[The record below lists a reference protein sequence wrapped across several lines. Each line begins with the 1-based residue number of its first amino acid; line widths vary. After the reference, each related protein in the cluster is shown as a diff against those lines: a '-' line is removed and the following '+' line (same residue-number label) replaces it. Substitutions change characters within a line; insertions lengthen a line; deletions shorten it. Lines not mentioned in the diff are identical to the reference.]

1 MTVPRKSRRSFSS
14 TMLVLLPFLV
24 IGGSMQFRYVQKQH
38 AAVAEVLPIRTIPC
52 WNCGGKGDVQAV
64 VGRTTLTPCPV
75 CYGIGNRRIRFD
87 PVNSSVCT
95 GCQGMGFLDDKELGL
110 VVQCPT
116 CAGFGTM
123 DKPAETGIKIT
134 RFPVNDSTNAP
145 PALHLIPSGTAV
157 EPTP

>member
-1 MTVPRKSRRSFSS
+1 MTLPRKSRRSFSS
-14 TMLVLLPFLV
+14 TLLLLLPFL
-24 IGGSMQFRYVQKQH
+24 ILGGSMQFRYVQKQH
-38 AAVAEVLPIRTIPC
+38 EKVASVLPIKTIPC
-52 WNCGGKGDVQAV
+52 WNCEGKGDVQAI
-64 VGRTTLTPCPV
+64 VGQGTQTPCPV

-87 PVNSSVCT
+87 PVNNAMCT
-95 GCQGMGFLDDKELGL
+95 GCQGMGFAEDKELGL

-123 DKPAETGIKIT
+123 DKPAETGITIT

-145 PALHLIPSGTAV
+145 PALHLLPGDTTL